1 MARPP
6 ELIDSL
12 VAEGKEEFTF
22 DQARAA
28 LARSPTATAKTL
40 RRLQDNGLVNRLALA
55 IRPLG
60 SLHTPAS

>member
-22 DQARAA
+22 DEARAA
-28 LARSPTATAKTL
+28 LDRSPTADVL
-40 RRLQDNGLVNRLALA
+40 L
-55 IRPLG
+55 
-60 SLHTPAS
+60 